1 MKFKSRT
8 FCTCSVC
15 KFIISTWKPIR
26 FFYSSC
32 LSPRWLAQKQFV
44 CHRWHKHH
52 QKVPGYKKLF
62 DANGNY
68 KATAKLTATE
78 KAQLQ
83 AWVTDYFVSSE
94 ENVFTDYPF
103 LGSSCKGQFITKSLT
118 TKLEIIDGGS
128 SLSVKLVGSDKVVPI
143 DSKYSYFPFAFKSYI
158 SATTCPLL
166 HFKNLCAGGDDRDV
180 SG

>member
-1 MKFKSRT
+1 MNDANFEYYLFAQLLNKAGLVSGTTLAFPSDDAYVTDGRQIVFVPT
-8 FCTCSVC
+8 NEA
-15 KFIISTWKPIR
+15 ISKN
-26 FFYSSC
+26 Y
-32 LSPRWLAQKQFV
+32 
-44 CHRWHKHH
+44 

-103 LGSSCKGQFITKSLT
+103 LGSSCKGQFITKTLT
-118 TKLEIIDGGS
+118 TMLR
-128 SLSVKLVGSDKVVPI
+128 PR
-143 DSKYSYFPFAFKSYI
+143 PPR
-158 SATTCPLL
+158 SAQKHLP
-166 HFKNLCAGGDDRDV
+166 ADA
-180 SG
+180 